1 MGHIEE
7 RLILMETR
15 FTHLERSSSEMQQ
28 DLSEIREQMAAM
40 LMSQKRIEDMLNGDG
55 SRLNPGL
62 IERFLAAEKVI
73 NWVKNK
79 RVWALGFLAAA
90 TIIGGFMWG
99 IGEIVI
105 RIKELKSVVVK

>member
-7 RLILMETR
+7 RLVQMETR
-15 FTHLERSSSEMQQ
+15 FTHLEERSSEMQQ
-28 DLSEIREQMAAM
+28 DLSEIRDQIAAIVS
-40 LMSQKRIEDMLNGDG
+40 SQHRIENMLNGDG

-99 IGEIVI
+99 LGEIVI
-105 RIKELKSVVVK
+105 RLKEFKAAMSK

>member
-1 MGHIEE
+1 
-7 RLILMETR
+7 
-15 FTHLERSSSEMQQ
+15 
-28 DLSEIREQMAAM
+28 
-40 LMSQKRIEDMLNGDG
+40 MLNGDG

-105 RIKELKSVVVK
+105 RIKELKAVVVK